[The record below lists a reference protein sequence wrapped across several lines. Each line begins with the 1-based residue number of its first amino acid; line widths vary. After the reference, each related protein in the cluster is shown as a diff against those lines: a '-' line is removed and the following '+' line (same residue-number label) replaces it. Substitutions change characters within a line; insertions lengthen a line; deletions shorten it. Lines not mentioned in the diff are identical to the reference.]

1 MLEDKELRFL
11 LGEEVEEKK
20 IDWEKYIRR
29 LWDARMLILK
39 VAGIAAILGAIL
51 VLTTPKKYTA
61 IATLAPET
69 SKASSSNI
77 SNIASMLGVG
87 GLNLGN
93 DADALKVTLYP
104 DIVASTPFIID
115 LLNTQV
121 STMKEGQPDT
131 TLTGYLKEYRS
142 SSLVGKCMALPSKAV
157 GGIKSLFAG
166 DKEDEALQATE
177 INPFQLTKGQYKL
190 VKSLRKSIFAKV
202 DKKTGVTT
210 ISVTMQDPLVAAT
223 VADTVVQNLKRHIT
237 KYRISKAEKDYAYW
251 EQLYNER
258 KEEYYQKQ
266 QLYAAYVDANK
277 NVILQSVRIEQTR
290 LQNEMNLAYQIYSNV
305 ATQLQM
311 AKAKVQE
318 AKPVFTEIE
327 PASVPLLP
335 TGTTRKV
342 RLVLIVMIAIGCTI
356 AWILFGKDIW
366 KNLKSLLEEQN
377 QKNNNSITKS

>member
-1 MLEDKELRFL
+1 MLEDKDLRFL

-20 IDWEKYIRR
+20 IDWKKYTHK
-29 LWDARMLILK
+29 LWVARMLIVK
-39 VAGIAAILGAIL
+39 VAGIAAILGTII
-51 VLTTPKKYTA
+51 VLTTPQKYTA

-69 SKASSSNI
+69 TKASSSNI

-115 LLNTQV
+115 LLNAQV
-121 STMKEGQPDT
+121 STIKEDQPDT
-131 TLTGYLKEYRS
+131 TLTGYLKEYTS
-142 SSLVGKCMALPSKAV
+142 SSLLGKCIAIPLKAV
-157 GGIKSLFAG
+157 GGIKSLFVG
-166 DKEDEALQATE
+166 DKANEESLLNK
-177 INPFQLTKGQYKL
+177 INPFQLTKGQFKL
-190 VKSLRKSIFAKV
+190 VKSLRKLIFAKV

-223 VADTVVQNLKRHIT
+223 IADTVVQNLKRHIT
-237 KYRISKAEKDYAYW
+237 KYRISKAEKDFSYW

-258 KEEYYQKQ
+258 KAEYYQKQ
-266 QLYAAYVDANK
+266 QLYAEYVDANK

-335 TGTTRKV
+335 TGTTRKI
-342 RLVLIVMIAIGCTI
+342 RLILIVLISVGCAIV
-356 AWILFGKDIW
+356 WVLFGKDMW
-366 KNLKSLLEEQN
+366 KNLKSLLEEQ
-377 QKNNNSITKS
+377 KTKEQ